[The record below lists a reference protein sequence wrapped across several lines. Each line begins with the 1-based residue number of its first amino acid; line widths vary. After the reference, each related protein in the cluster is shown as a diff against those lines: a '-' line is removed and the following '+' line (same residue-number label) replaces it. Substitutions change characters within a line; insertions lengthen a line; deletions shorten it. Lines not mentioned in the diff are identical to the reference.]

1 MYEMINPKFLNRRIK
16 YSGIRPE
23 GVLTMFEKEIGI
35 IMDAND
41 EKEIPAVVKQTVDA
55 YDRIIKALEYE
66 VIDTTKAIM
75 QYRKLTESLEEEG
88 TKIWTNHYN
97 GLIKEL
103 ETKKVAYDY
112 IHTLLLAFR
121 ALVIAGVDDGKDD
134 ERFVRIKELRDTLK
148 ASGSA
153 YHYEILYKWFR
164 SAYLLIE
171 RPRLQLEG
179 TEISED

>member
-1 MYEMINPKFLNRRIK
+1 
-16 YSGIRPE
+16 
-23 GVLTMFEKEIGI
+23 MFEKEIGI
-35 IMDAND
+35 IMDASD
-41 EKEIPAVVKQTVDA
+41 EKEVSAEVKPTVDA

-66 VIDTTKAIM
+66 VIDTAKAIM
-75 QYRKLTESLEEEG
+75 QYRKLTETLEEEG

>member
-1 MYEMINPKFLNRRIK
+1 
-16 YSGIRPE
+16 
-23 GVLTMFEKEIGI
+23 MFEKEIGI
-35 IMDAND
+35 IMDASD
-41 EKEIPAVVKQTVDA
+41 EKEIPAGAKQTVEA

-66 VIDTTKAIM
+66 VIDIAKAIM
-75 QYRKLTESLEEEG
+75 QYRKLVESLKEED
-88 TKIWTNHYN
+88 TQIWTNHYK

-112 IHTLLLAFR
+112 IHTLLFAFR

-148 ASGSA
+148 ASVNS

-164 SAYLLIE
+164 SAYLLVE

-179 TEISED
+179 TENSED

>member
-1 MYEMINPKFLNRRIK
+1 
-16 YSGIRPE
+16 
-23 GVLTMFEKEIGI
+23 MFEKEIGI

-41 EKEIPAVVKQTVDA
+41 EKEIPAEVKQTVKA

-75 QYRKLTESLEEEG
+75 QYKKLVESLKEED
-88 TKIWTNHYN
+88 TQIWTNHYK

-134 ERFVRIKELRDTLK
+134 ERFIRIKELRDTLK

-153 YHYEILYKWFR
+153 YHYEMLYKWFR
-164 SAYLLIE
+164 SAYLLVE

-179 TEISED
+179 TQISED

>member
-1 MYEMINPKFLNRRIK
+1 
-16 YSGIRPE
+16 
-23 GVLTMFEKEIGI
+23 MFEKEIGI
-35 IMDAND
+35 IMDASD
-41 EKEIPAVVKQTVDA
+41 EKEIPAEVKPTVDA

-66 VIDTTKAIM
+66 VIDTAKAIM
-75 QYRKLTESLEEEG
+75 QYKKLTESIKDDE
-88 TKIWTNHYN
+88 IWTNHYN

-134 ERFVRIKELRDTLK
+134 ERFFRIKELRDTLK

>member
-1 MYEMINPKFLNRRIK
+1 
-16 YSGIRPE
+16 
-23 GVLTMFEKEIGI
+23 MFEKEIGI
-35 IMDAND
+35 IMDASD

-153 YHYEILYKWFR
+153 YHYEMLYKWFR
-164 SAYLLIE
+164 SAYLLVE

>member
-1 MYEMINPKFLNRRIK
+1 
-16 YSGIRPE
+16 
-23 GVLTMFEKEIGI
+23 MFEKEIGI

-41 EKEIPAVVKQTVDA
+41 EKEVPPEVKQTVNA

-66 VIDTTKAIM
+66 VIDTAKATM
-75 QYRKLTESLEEEG
+75 QYRKLVESLKEEDSQ
-88 TKIWTNHYN
+88 IWTNHYK

-103 ETKKVAYDY
+103 GTKKIAYDY
-112 IHTLLLAFR
+112 VHTLLLAFR

-164 SAYLLIE
+164 SAYLLVE
-171 RPRLQLEG
+171 RPRLQL
-179 TEISED
+179 

>member
-1 MYEMINPKFLNRRIK
+1 
-16 YSGIRPE
+16 
-23 GVLTMFEKEIGI
+23 MFEKEIGI
-35 IMDAND
+35 IMDASD
-41 EKEIPAVVKQTVDA
+41 EKEIPAEVKPTVDA

-134 ERFVRIKELRDTLK
+134 ERFFRIKELRDTLK

>member
-1 MYEMINPKFLNRRIK
+1 
-16 YSGIRPE
+16 
-23 GVLTMFEKEIGI
+23 MFEKEIGI

-41 EKEIPAVVKQTVDA
+41 EQEIPADVKLTVDA
-55 YDRIIKALEYE
+55 YDRMIKALEYE
-66 VIDTTKAIM
+66 VIDIAKAIM
-75 QYRKLTESLEEEG
+75 QYRKLVESLKEED
-88 TKIWTNHYN
+88 TQIWTNHYK

>member
-1 MYEMINPKFLNRRIK
+1 
-16 YSGIRPE
+16 
-23 GVLTMFEKEIGI
+23 MFEKEIGI
-35 IMDAND
+35 IMDASD
-41 EKEIPAVVKQTVDA
+41 EKEIPPEVKQMVEA
-55 YDRIIKALEYE
+55 YDRMIKVLEYE
-66 VIDTTKAIM
+66 VIDTAKAIM
-75 QYRKLTESLEEEG
+75 QYKKLTESIKDDE
-88 TKIWTNHYN
+88 IWTNHYN

-112 IHTLLLAFR
+112 VHTLLLAFR

-153 YHYEILYKWFR
+153 YHYEMLYKWFR
-164 SAYLLIE
+164 SAYLLVE

>member
-1 MYEMINPKFLNRRIK
+1 
-16 YSGIRPE
+16 
-23 GVLTMFEKEIGI
+23 MFEKEIGI

-41 EKEIPAVVKQTVDA
+41 EKEVPPEVKQTVKA
-55 YDRIIKALEYE
+55 YDRMIKALEYE
-66 VIDTTKAIM
+66 VIDTAKALM
-75 QYRKLTESLEEEG
+75 QYRKLLESIKEED
-88 TKIWTNHYN
+88 TKIWTNHYSD
-97 GLIKEL
+97 LIKEL
-103 ETKKVAYDY
+103 ETKKIAYDY

>member
-1 MYEMINPKFLNRRIK
+1 
-16 YSGIRPE
+16 
-23 GVLTMFEKEIGI
+23 MFEKEIGI

-41 EKEIPAVVKQTVDA
+41 EKEVPAEVKQTVNA

-66 VIDTTKAIM
+66 VIDTAKATM
-75 QYRKLTESLEEEG
+75 QYRKLVESLKEED

-103 ETKKVAYDY
+103 ETKKIAYDY

-134 ERFVRIKELRDTLK
+134 ERFVRVKELRDTLK

-164 SAYLLIE
+164 SAYLLVE

>member
-1 MYEMINPKFLNRRIK
+1 
-16 YSGIRPE
+16 
-23 GVLTMFEKEIGI
+23 MFEKEIGI
-35 IMDAND
+35 IMDASD
-41 EKEIPAVVKQTVDA
+41 EKEIPPEVKQMVEA
-55 YDRIIKALEYE
+55 YDRMIKVLEYE
-66 VIDTTKAIM
+66 VIDTAKAIM
-75 QYRKLTESLEEEG
+75 QYKKLTESIKDDE
-88 TKIWTNHYN
+88 IWTNHYN

-103 ETKKVAYDY
+103 ETKKVAYY
-112 IHTLLLAFR
+112 YVRTLLLAFR

-153 YHYEILYKWFR
+153 YHYEMLYKWFR
-164 SAYLLIE
+164 SAYLLVE

>member
-1 MYEMINPKFLNRRIK
+1 
-16 YSGIRPE
+16 
-23 GVLTMFEKEIGI
+23 MFEKEIGI

-103 ETKKVAYDY
+103 ETQKVAYDY

>member
-1 MYEMINPKFLNRRIK
+1 
-16 YSGIRPE
+16 
-23 GVLTMFEKEIGI
+23 MFEKEIGI
-35 IMDAND
+35 IMDASD
-41 EKEIPAVVKQTVDA
+41 EKEIPAGAKQTVEA

-66 VIDTTKAIM
+66 VIDIAKAIM
-75 QYRKLTESLEEEG
+75 QYRKLVESLKEED
-88 TKIWTNHYN
+88 TQIWTNHYK

-112 IHTLLLAFR
+112 IHTLLFAFR

-164 SAYLLIE
+164 SAYLLVE

-179 TEISED
+179 TENSED

>member
-1 MYEMINPKFLNRRIK
+1 
-16 YSGIRPE
+16 
-23 GVLTMFEKEIGI
+23 MFEKEIGI
-35 IMDAND
+35 IMDASD
-41 EKEIPAVVKQTVDA
+41 EKEIPAEVKPTVDA

-66 VIDTTKAIM
+66 VIDTAKAIM
-75 QYRKLTESLEEEG
+75 QYKKLTESIKDDE
-88 TKIWTNHYN
+88 IWTNHYN

-103 ETKKVAYDY
+103 ETKKIAYDNV
-112 IHTLLLAFR
+112 HTLLLAFR

>member
-1 MYEMINPKFLNRRIK
+1 
-16 YSGIRPE
+16 
-23 GVLTMFEKEIGI
+23 MFEKEIGI
-35 IMDAND
+35 IMDASD
-41 EKEIPAVVKQTVDA
+41 EKEVSAEVKPTVDA

-66 VIDTTKAIM
+66 VIDTAKAIM
-75 QYRKLTESLEEEG
+75 QYRKLTETLEEEG

-134 ERFVRIKELRDTLK
+134 ERFVRVKELRDTLK

>member
-1 MYEMINPKFLNRRIK
+1 
-16 YSGIRPE
+16 
-23 GVLTMFEKEIGI
+23 MFEKEIGI

-88 TKIWTNHYN
+88 SQIWTNHYN

-103 ETKKVAYDY
+103 ATKKVAYDY
-112 IHTLLLAFR
+112 IQTLLLAFR

>member
-1 MYEMINPKFLNRRIK
+1 
-16 YSGIRPE
+16 
-23 GVLTMFEKEIGI
+23 MFEKEIGI
-35 IMDAND
+35 IMDASD
-41 EKEIPAVVKQTVDA
+41 EKEVSAEVKPTVDA

-134 ERFVRIKELRDTLK
+134 ERFVRVKELRDTLK

>member
-1 MYEMINPKFLNRRIK
+1 
-16 YSGIRPE
+16 
-23 GVLTMFEKEIGI
+23 
-35 IMDAND
+35 
-41 EKEIPAVVKQTVDA
+41 
-55 YDRIIKALEYE
+55 
-66 VIDTTKAIM
+66 M
-75 QYRKLTESLEEEG
+75 QYRKLIESLKEEESQ
-88 TKIWTNHYN
+88 IWTNHYK

-103 ETKKVAYDY
+103 ETKKIAYDY
-112 IHTLLLAFR
+112 VHTLLLAFR

-148 ASGSA
+148 TSGSA
-153 YHYEILYKWFR
+153 YHYEMLYKWFR

>member
-1 MYEMINPKFLNRRIK
+1 
-16 YSGIRPE
+16 
-23 GVLTMFEKEIGI
+23 MFEKEIGI
-35 IMDAND
+35 IMDASD
-41 EKEIPAVVKQTVDA
+41 EKEIPAGAKQTVEA

-66 VIDTTKAIM
+66 VIDIAKAIM
-75 QYRKLTESLEEEG
+75 QYRKLIESLEEEG
-88 TKIWTNHYN
+88 SQIWTNHYK

>member
-1 MYEMINPKFLNRRIK
+1 
-16 YSGIRPE
+16 
-23 GVLTMFEKEIGI
+23 MFEKEIGI

-134 ERFVRIKELRDTLK
+134 ERFVRVKELRDTLK

>member
-1 MYEMINPKFLNRRIK
+1 
-16 YSGIRPE
+16 
-23 GVLTMFEKEIGI
+23 MFEKEIGI
-35 IMDAND
+35 IMDASD
-41 EKEIPAVVKQTVDA
+41 EKEIPAEVKPTVDA

>member
-1 MYEMINPKFLNRRIK
+1 
-16 YSGIRPE
+16 
-23 GVLTMFEKEIGI
+23 MFEKEIGI

-153 YHYEILYKWFR
+153 CHYEILYKWFR

>member
-1 MYEMINPKFLNRRIK
+1 
-16 YSGIRPE
+16 
-23 GVLTMFEKEIGI
+23 MFEKEIGI
-35 IMDAND
+35 IMDASD
-41 EKEIPAVVKQTVDA
+41 EKEVSAEVKPTVDA

-134 ERFVRIKELRDTLK
+134 ERFFRIKELRDTLK

>member
-1 MYEMINPKFLNRRIK
+1 
-16 YSGIRPE
+16 
-23 GVLTMFEKEIGI
+23 MFEKEIGI

>member
-1 MYEMINPKFLNRRIK
+1 
-16 YSGIRPE
+16 
-23 GVLTMFEKEIGI
+23 MFEKEIGI
-35 IMDAND
+35 IMDASD

>member
-1 MYEMINPKFLNRRIK
+1 
-16 YSGIRPE
+16 
-23 GVLTMFEKEIGI
+23 MFEKEIGI

-41 EKEIPAVVKQTVDA
+41 EKEVPAEVKQTVNA

-66 VIDTTKAIM
+66 VIDTAKAIM
-75 QYRKLTESLEEEG
+75 EYRKLVESLKEED
-88 TKIWTNHYN
+88 TQIWTNHYK

>member
-1 MYEMINPKFLNRRIK
+1 
-16 YSGIRPE
+16 
-23 GVLTMFEKEIGI
+23 MFEKEIGI

-41 EKEIPAVVKQTVDA
+41 EKEVPPEVKQTVEA
-55 YDRIIKALEYE
+55 YDRMIKALEYE
-66 VIDTTKAIM
+66 VIDAAKAIM
-75 QYRKLTESLEEEG
+75 EYRKLVESLKEEESQ
-88 TKIWTNHYN
+88 IWTNHYK

-103 ETKKVAYDY
+103 ETKKGAYDY

-153 YHYEILYKWFR
+153 YHYEMLYKWFR
-164 SAYLLIE
+164 SAYLLVE
-171 RPRLQLEG
+171 RPRLQLEE
-179 TEISED
+179 TENSED